1 MGRCKE
7 CFDYVRIIF
16 PIFTFLTFA
25 GLHSV
30 TTARL
35 PKGIFELVFN
45 TYTVREMG

>member
-16 PIFTFLTFA
+16 PIFSFLTFA

-30 TTARL
+30 TTVRL
-35 PKGIFELVFN
+35 PKDILEIVFN
-45 TYTVREMG
+45 AYTVRKMG